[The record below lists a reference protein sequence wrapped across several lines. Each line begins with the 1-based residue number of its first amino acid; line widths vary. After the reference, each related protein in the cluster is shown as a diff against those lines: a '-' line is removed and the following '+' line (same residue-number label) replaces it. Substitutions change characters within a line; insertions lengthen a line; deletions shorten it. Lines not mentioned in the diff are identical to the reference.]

1 MNASIRKQVLAAIV
15 ACMSDAMSQGRD
27 PWLAAKAEFPGTP
40 SGVLGEAYCE
50 AANAQDEAWWQTI
63 ERTIDGEVIR
73 NAIASAVPS

>member
-1 MNASIRKQVLAAIV
+1 MSSNLRKQVLTAIV
-15 ACMSDAMSQGRD
+15 ACMSEAISQGRD
-27 PWLAAKAEFPGTP
+27 PWTAAQVEFPGTP

-50 AANAQDEAWWQTI
+50 AADAEDEAWWQTI